1 MHKPLLSS
9 EKKKLLSNL
18 CVWTVVLQMSLVSS
32 ALSNNV
38 SGDLNTNIDDSTVDS
53 NNDSTT
59 NNYNATGAG
68 SAAPVMSSVAP
79 TMMGGGGGDSCLIP
93 NTKGIQLSIIGISKG
108 GMEQDRECNRRKDAR
123 LLGAPQNLGGLGLQ
137 VSAISVMCSNP
148 VVAKSMALSNTPCP
162 ILDVA
167 TGKLLIGRAAFVKM
181 RQAPD
186 IYIVGYLQDKRF
198 WDTLLMIGKKLPDVP
213 QETNTPSLSDR
224 FRNNSNSGSVDT
236 RLEDRV
242 GSN

>member
-1 MHKPLLSS
+1 MHKPLLLS
-9 EKKKLLSNL
+9 EKIKQLSSL
-18 CVWTVVLQMSLVSS
+18 CVWIVSLQILLVTS
-32 ALSNNV
+32 ALANDVN
-38 SGDLNTNIDDSTVDS
+38 GDLNTNIDGSTVDS

-68 SAAPVMSSVAP
+68 SAAPVMSAVAP
-79 TMMGGGGGDSCLIP
+79 TMMGGGGNDSCLTP
-93 NTKGIQLSIIGISKG
+93 KTKGIQISILGLSEG
-108 GMEQDRECNRRKDAR
+108 GMEQDNECNRRKDAR

-162 ILDVA
+162 ISDVA

-186 IYIVGYLQDKRF
+186 IYIVGYRQDKRF

-224 FRNNSNSGSVDT
+224 FRNNSNGRPVDT
-236 RLEDRV
+236 RLEDRS
-242 GSN
+242 GSD